1 MALPMSSF
9 KPKRDMTMTIFEQE
23 LSANRSALTR
33 FFAGVV
39 EIYRHGIGSI
49 ARIVR
54 IRRDRAMLDEFP
66 DHLLRDIGIGRS
78 EIRSITRFGRSE
90 HGDV

>member
-9 KPKRDMTMTIFEQE
+9 KPMGDMTMTILEQQ
-23 LSANRSALTR
+23 LAANRSALTR
-33 FFAGVV
+33 FFAVVV
-39 EIYRHGIGSI
+39 EICRHGIVSI

-54 IRRDRAMLDEFP
+54 IRRDRARLEEFP

-78 EIRSITRFGRSE
+78 EIRSITRFGRRE
-90 HGDV
+90 HGDA